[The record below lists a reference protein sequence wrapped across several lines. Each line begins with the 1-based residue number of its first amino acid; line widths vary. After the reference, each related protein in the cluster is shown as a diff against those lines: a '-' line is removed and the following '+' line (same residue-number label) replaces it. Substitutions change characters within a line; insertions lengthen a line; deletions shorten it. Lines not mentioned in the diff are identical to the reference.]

1 MLYILVPDET
11 RGATQ
16 IHLVVSGRTL
26 TAPAPEVGSAQ
37 LFQMVYTYNDLTN
50 LASKRMNVSLLA
62 VAMMVSSF
70 AALVSGLFVINRRCW
85 VVPCAHRHR
94 GDHGELLG
102 LKVRSG
108 DSFSA
113 LITNVAALAFAWWCF
128 QMFFMGGASSLTSS
142 RFIYLRGF
150 SVALTIQL
158 FVSSMLWLEEAG
170 TVATFVHRGQHHINS
185 PGLTATIP
193 NIHLLH
199 AMQSLA
205 LFSTLTFLLGAG
217 IAVFLFQFRSELL
230 PENEYQSISSSD
242 DSNNN
247 GGQMEIDHDNG
258 NGPGSSSKR
267 KHGKKK
273 RRMKKKAGSDFD
285 VENNNNVFDDVK
297 SEDL

>member
-1 MLYILVPDET
+1 MLP
-11 RGATQ
+11 
-16 IHLVVSGRTL
+16 
-26 TAPAPEVGSAQ
+26 
-37 LFQMVYTYNDLTN
+37 TYNDLTN
-50 LASKRMNVSLLA
+50 LANKRMNVSLLA

-70 AALVSGLFVINRRCW
+70 AALVSGLFVVNRRCW

-142 RFIYLRGF
+142 KFIYLRGF
-150 SVALTIQL
+150 SVALAIQL

-193 NIHLLH
+193 NIYLLH

-217 IAVFLFQFRSELL
+217 IAFFLFQFRSELL

-242 DSNNN
+242 DSNNK
-247 GGQMEIDHDNG
+247 GGQMEIDR
-258 NGPGSSSKR
+258 NGPGSSSKS
-267 KHGKKK
+267 KHGKK
-273 RRMKKKAGSDFD
+273 RRIKKKKKAGSDFD

-297 SEDL
+297 AEDL